1 MSDLSDEAIR
11 AYAANIFDLEDAR
24 EEAQTDLKEAWAGIR
39 NAHGKQFADS
49 LKLAV
54 KRARMDQGKRDAADQ
69 IDAEADRIFALL
81 SAPSRVARG
90 ARTYE
95 AVDHDPITGE
105 IADETPMSNASG
117 QPGGDDP
124 ETPDDAASAGETAN
138 PRASRNGAD
147 GTSEGQ
153 GATGAGTEGATPST
167 GSKIDEPDAAMRPQT
182 AGSETAVA
190 NSTPGSGAGTVDAG
204 GANWPSEMTTA
215 SPANE
220 PETIPPV
227 ADPATVV
234 SEAGVDRSA
243 GTASA
248 TVVAFRINTKTH
260 FANSKGLPRLHGCL
274 KPEACGGSH
283 RSLCFG
289 CSVQHDGPAHH
300 EGAA

>member
-1 MSDLSDEAIR
+1 
-11 AYAANIFDLEDAR
+11 
-24 EEAQTDLKEAWAGIR
+24 
-39 NAHGKQFADS
+39 
-49 LKLAV
+49 
-54 KRARMDQGKRDAADQ
+54 MDQGKRDAADQ

-81 SAPSRVARG
+81 SAPSRVAGG

-105 IADETPMSNASG
+105 IADEHPMSHASG

-124 ETPDDAASAGETAN
+124 ERQDDAASAGETATN
-138 PRASRNGAD
+138 TRRMSMTPLEPR
-147 GTSEGQ
+147 E
-153 GATGAGTEGATPST
+153 AGGLKGFGFTVRF
-167 GSKIDEPDAAMRPQT
+167 DEPDAALRPQT
-182 AGSETAVA
+182 AGTETAVA

-204 GANWPSEMTTA
+204 EANWPSEMTTA

-248 TVVAFRINTKTH
+248 TVVADH
-260 FANSKGLPRLHGCL
+260 SKPNPICRDPGECGPYASWAMPCRQCV
-274 KPEACGGSH
+274 EAAK
-283 RSLCFG
+283 LA
-289 CSVQHDGPAHH
+289 V
-300 EGAA
+300 AA

>member
-1 MSDLSDEAIR
+1 MFTSRDLKATITEVRPIVERQLDDAALIASFRESVTAKGGDWSQVKALVKAMIQDERDEAGGHKRVLAILHK
-11 AYAANIFDLEDAR
+11 ADNALGYADMLGLGNLNEKNSFE
-24 EEAQTDLKEAWAGIR
+24 G
-39 NAHGKQFADS
+39 
-49 LKLAV
+49 V
-54 KRARMDQGKRDAADQ
+54 
-69 IDAEADRIFALL
+69 
-81 SAPSRVARG
+81 P
-90 ARTYE
+90 
-95 AVDHDPITGE
+95 DHDPITGE
-105 IADETPMSNASG
+105 IHEP
-117 QPGGDDP
+117 QP
-124 ETPDDAASAGETAN
+124 TMAA
-138 PRASRNGAD
+138 
-147 GTSEGQ
+147 
-153 GATGAGTEGATPST
+153 
-167 GSKIDEPDAAMRPQT
+167 QT

-204 GANWPSEMTTA
+204 EANWPSEMTTA

-234 SEAGVDRSA
+234 SEAGDDRST

-248 TVVAFRINTKTH
+248 TVVAFRINPKTH

-289 CSVQHDGPAHH
+289 CSVQHDGPAHQ